1 MAKDI
6 KQTEIKEAKVLT
18 AQELKDLEKTKEE
31 NETKKNINTTS
42 SFQYEIELYDVLDSM
57 HIRRPAFGAN
67 SVYEGNNRYLVND
80 KLKFKEPFPSS
91 DPEYKKYTILEIDK
105 KLKAIDVRKE
115 KAAKG
120 LTDDSIKDLEVQALA
135 LKRHRRS
142 LEVQGDAQ
150 YSIINGSSGKPLFT
164 FDRVGAYKVPVAK
177 NADSALVYRPTETR
191 TSYVQMLIKS
201 NDEKNGEEKRLNIG
215 TYGLIILLILLV
227 IVMLFLIWKMYQAPG
242 QSAEL
247 LINVSNNLVDVT
259 KDLNSFTDSVIDMA
273 KNYANPET
281 NVQAGVQNAT
291 GR

>member
-6 KQTEIKEAKVLT
+6 KEPEIKEAKVLT

-31 NETKKNINTTS
+31 NETKKSINTTS
-42 SFQYEIELYDVLDSM
+42 TFQYEIELYDVLDSM

-67 SVYEGNNRYLVND
+67 SVYEGNNRYLVNE

-105 KLKAIDVRKE
+105 KLKAIDARKE

-120 LTDDSIKDLEVQALA
+120 LIDDSIKDLEVQALA

-142 LEVQGDAQ
+142 LEIQGDAQ

-191 TSYVQMLIKS
+191 TSYVQMLIKD
-201 NDEKNGEEKRLNIG
+201 NEEKNGEEKRLNIG

-247 LINVSNNLVDVT
+247 LMNVSNNLVDVT
-259 KDLNSFTDSVIDMA
+259 KDLNTFTDSVIDMA

-281 NVQAGVQNAT
+281 NVQAGIQNAT